1 MTSARRSDGL
11 APWAVG
17 LALVGLIVVLGRISD
32 VGSIA
37 GLPIKPWRPSV
48 GLIFGILLTGGVRFL
63 PWVLLGSMLSI
74 VVSVAVSGAE
84 VDWSAPVLS
93 AAWTVTS
100 YCFAAELVRRVA
112 GEVTLQTVG
121 DALRVLL
128 VGGATTTVAAAG
140 EVVVFTFLGPLPE
153 EQMLYAYGRLCVGHF
168 AGIAVI
174 TPIVLRLRER
184 PFERLRR
191 AGSFA
196 PAELATGAVLLVTL
210 SWVIFGFEST
220 NEFKLFDLLFLPI
233 TVLAVRQGVDGALV
247 GLVLAQLSMTGWL
260 RWLGFPPQVVFELQF
275 LMLIL
280 STTSLFV
287 GLLVEERQ
295 KATAELRLREQRLR
309 EQDAQ
314 IARSARLNSVG
325 QMAAVLAHELN
336 QPLAAIRAHLR
347 AAARRLAAHDAEVAG
362 VADELERGVAQ
373 VDLAAAVIRR
383 VRQFVRR
390 GEPRRSQIDP
400 GILLREAIVL
410 GESAARARGVDV
422 DLDVAAALPRV
433 MVDEF
438 QIKQVVLN
446 LMLNAIEAMA
456 PDAQTREIRA
466 SVRTLSDGAVEFAI
480 RDSGSGMPEA
490 RRAQLFTSFVSSKAE
505 GLGLGLAIARTIVE
519 AHGGRLWLEATGP
532 RGSEFRFVLP
542 VQAAP

>member
-1 MTSARRSDGL
+1 MTSPRRGGTLASWTLGL
-11 APWAVG
+11 AI
-17 LALVGLIVVLGRISD
+17 VGLIILLGRISD

-37 GLPIKPWRPSV
+37 GLPIKPWRPSI
-48 GLIFGILLTGGVRFL
+48 GLIFGILLTGGIRFL

-74 VVSVAVSGAE
+74 VVSIAVSGAA
-84 VDWSAPVLS
+84 VDWSAPVVS
-93 AAWTVTS
+93 ATWTVTS
-100 YCFAAELVRRVA
+100 YYVAAGLLRRFA
-112 GEVTLQTVG
+112 GDVTLQTIG

-128 VGGATTTVAAAG
+128 VGGATTTIAAAG
-140 EVVVFTFLGPLPE
+140 EVVVFTFLGPLPA

-196 PAELATGAVLLVTL
+196 PAELATGAVLLVAL

-220 NEFKLFDLLFLPI
+220 DEFKLFDLMFLPI
-233 TVLAVRQGVDGALV
+233 TVLAVRHGVDGALV

-260 RWLGFPPQVVFELQF
+260 RWLGFPAQAVFELQF

-287 GLLVEERQ
+287 GLLVEERE
-295 KATAELRLREQRLR
+295 KATAELRLRELRLR

-336 QPLAAIRAHLR
+336 QPLTAIRAHLR
-347 AAARRLAAHDAEVAG
+347 AASRRIAAGEAK
-362 VADELERGVAQ
+362 ADVVVDEIDRGVAQ

-383 VRQFVRR
+383 IRQFVRR
-390 GEPRRSQIDP
+390 GEPRKSAIDP
-400 GILLREAIVL
+400 GILLRESVAL
-410 GESAARARGVDV
+410 GDSVAREQEVRVDV
-422 DLDVAAALPRV
+422 DIAPALPRV

-438 QIKQVVLN
+438 QLKQVILN
-446 LMLNAIEAMA
+446 LMFNAFEAM
-456 PDAQTREIRA
+456 PVDAGLREVHA
-466 SVRTLSDGAVEFAI
+466 SVRALPEGGVEFAI

-519 AHGGRLWLEATGP
+519 AHGGRLWLEATGVQ
-532 RGSEFRFVLP
+532 GSEFRFVLP
-542 VQAAP
+542 SEDAA